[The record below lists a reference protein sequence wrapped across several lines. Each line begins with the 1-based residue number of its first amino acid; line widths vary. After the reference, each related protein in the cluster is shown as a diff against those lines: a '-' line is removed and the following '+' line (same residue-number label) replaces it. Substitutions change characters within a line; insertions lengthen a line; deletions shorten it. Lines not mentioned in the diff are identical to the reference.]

1 MDIEKLISKILK
13 QKGEVKVADIVKV
26 TGFSRAYVNKIFKK
40 LRGNGRVVLIGK
52 ANQARYVTIDK
63 NALIKAKRNITNFQ
77 RTFINRGL
85 SEDQV
90 LDDIKR
96 TSGIFVGSPK
106 NVESILDY
114 AFTEILNNAIEHS
127 GSRIITVKMKRIA
140 DKEIIFSII
149 DNGVG
154 IYHHI
159 MKKEKL
165 KNELAAIQDLTKGKL
180 TTASSAHTGEGI
192 FFTSKAADI
201 MMIESGTKNLIF
213 NNTMDDV
220 FVEDIKHYKGT
231 KVIFIITLNSKR
243 NLSEIFKQYSGD
255 SFEFDK
261 TRVVVKLYKIDTQY
275 ISRSQGRRVV
285 SSLDKF
291 KTVVLDFKNVEI
303 VGQAFVDE
311 VFRVWQKQHPRI
323 KFITKNANENI
334 NFMIKRAL
342 G

>member
-13 QKGEVKVADIVKV
+13 RKGEVRVADIVKV
-26 TGFSRAYVNKIFKK
+26 TGFSRAYINKAFKK

-52 ANQARYVTIDK
+52 ANQARYVATDK
-63 NALIKAKRNITNFQ
+63 NALTKAKRNITNFQ

-96 TSGIFVGSPK
+96 TSGIFVGLPK

-127 GSRIITVKMKRIA
+127 ASRTIIVKMKKLVG
-140 DKEIIFSII
+140 KEIIFSII
-149 DNGVG
+149 DNGIG
-154 IYHHI
+154 IYRHI

-165 KNELAAIQDLTKGKL
+165 ENELAAIQDLTKGKL
-180 TTASSAHTGEGI
+180 TTAPSAHTGEGI
-192 FFTSKAADI
+192 FFTSKAADT
-201 MMIESGTKNLIF
+201 MVIESGTKNLIF
-213 NNTMDDV
+213 HNIMDDI
-220 FVEDIKHYKGT
+220 FIEDVKHYKGT
-231 KVIFIITLNSKR
+231 KVVFIITLNSKR

-261 TRVVVKLYKIDTQY
+261 TKVVVKLYKIDTRY

-285 SSLDKF
+285 SGLDKF
-291 KTVVLDFKNVEI
+291 KTVVLDFKNVKT

-311 VFRVWQKQHPRI
+311 VFRVWKKQHPRI
-323 KFITKNANENI
+323 KFITKNVNSNI
-334 NFMIKRAL
+334 EFMIKRAL